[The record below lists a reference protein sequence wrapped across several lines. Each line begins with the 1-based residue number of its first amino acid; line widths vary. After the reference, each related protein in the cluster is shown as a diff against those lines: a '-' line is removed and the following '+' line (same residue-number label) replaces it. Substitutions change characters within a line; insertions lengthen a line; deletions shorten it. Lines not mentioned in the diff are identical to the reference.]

1 MPNPGGYK
9 PFLITVPNKADLH
22 ELVER
27 IRPLRISMVIQNAP
41 TIRHVML
48 DAACVKSK
56 SEWMKGDDN
65 PDRLLT
71 EEDELRIADELNI
84 G

>member
-9 PFLITVPNKADLH
+9 PFLITVPRKEDLH

-41 TIRHVML
+41 TIRHVVL

-56 SEWMKGDDN
+56 AEWVNGE
-65 PDRLLT
+65 DRLLT
-71 EEDELRIADELNI
+71 EADELRIADEL
-84 G
+84 GVG

>member
-9 PFLITVPNKADLH
+9 PFLITVPRKSDLH

-27 IRPLRISMVIQNAP
+27 IRPLRNSMLIQNAP
-41 TIRHVML
+41 TIRHVLM
-48 DAACVKSK
+48 DAACLKDK
-56 SEWMKGDDN
+56 ATWLKDEGWE
-65 PDRLLT
+65 DRLLT
-71 EEDELRIADELNI
+71 EEDEMKIAVKLDI

>member
-9 PFLITVPNKADLH
+9 PFLITVPRKADLH

-56 SEWMKGDDN
+56 AEWLNGEE
-65 PDRLLT
+65 DRLLT
-71 EEDELRIADELNI
+71 EEDELRIADEL
-84 G
+84 GVG